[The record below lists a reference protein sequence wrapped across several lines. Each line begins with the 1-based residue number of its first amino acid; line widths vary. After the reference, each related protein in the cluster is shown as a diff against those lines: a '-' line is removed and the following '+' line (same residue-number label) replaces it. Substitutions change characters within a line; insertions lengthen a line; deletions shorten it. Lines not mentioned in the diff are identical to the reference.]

1 MAEHNDLGKYG
12 EQLAS
17 EYLVHK
23 GFKIVRKNYRSGKG
37 EIDIISIN
45 LKGKY
50 TFFEVKTRKG
60 GGEPEQAVNKK
71 KIKLLLE
78 TIDQY
83 KYENKIEDETFLDI
97 IAILIYDNKAPEIEH
112 FEDVWLY

>member
-12 EQLAS
+12 EKLAS
-17 EYLVHK
+17 DYLVDK
-23 GFKIVRKNYRSGKG
+23 GYKILRKNYRSGRG
-37 EIDIISIN
+37 EIDLVTTN
-45 LKGKY
+45 PKGKY
-50 TFFEVKTRKG
+50 VFFEVKTRKG

-78 TIDQY
+78 TIEQY

-97 IAILIYDNKAPEIEH
+97 LAILIYDNKAPEIEH